1 MITGEDDPW
10 VAKTLRQKRKE
21 ILSKGGAKTVAKKVQ
36 AAKAAQNGKP
46 AKNKFK
52 FQFNRAKG
60 W

>member
-1 MITGEDDPW
+1 M
-10 VAKTLRQKRKE
+10 RQKRKE